1 MDNPEKLATL
11 VTKYTGR
18 RRTAQK
24 HKNKFNLPGSF
35 DWTCQTYKN
44 RKKDVIYQVRYI
56 VKDIVI

>member
-1 MDNPEKLATL
+1 MKIDRNVSFIMFSEQT
-11 VTKYTGR
+11 
-18 RRTAQK
+18 QK

-44 RKKDVIYQVRYI
+44 RRKDVIYHVRYI